1 MPPILALLLW
11 IICLVVLFRFD
22 PAKEP
27 KTSIALW
34 VPLVAFFILG
44 SRNPSQ
50 WLGGTVSITA
60 QSFEE
65 GNPVDRA
72 ISLLLILLAVGI
84 LTSRS
89 FQWGQFFTR
98 NLALMALIAFGF
110 LSIMW
115 SDFPFVAFKRWFR
128 DLGNYLFV
136 LVVLSDA
143 HPEAAI
149 RTVLRRL
156 FYLLIPLSILLN
168 KYFPDY
174 SRTFDAW
181 SGVGYFAGASTSKNM
196 LGLMCLISALYFLW
210 DTVARW
216 SDRKQ
221 KATKRILWVNLAF
234 LLMTADLLSNA
245 HSTTSTVCLVL
256 GSAVILAAYSNTF
269 RRRPGLLK
277 GLIPTAFL
285 IYLLLNFGFGLNGA
299 MAQSVGKDPT
309 LTDRT
314 KIWAFLLSMHTNPI
328 IGTGYQSFWL
338 GSRLEFFWNN
348 AGLGHLNE
356 AHNGYL
362 GLYLDQGLIGV
373 GILVVFLIA
382 SYRLICRRLS
392 QRADVAVLG
401 LAGWICI
408 VFYNMSEASFEGGLL
423 YLVFLM
429 LGISVPVR
437 ALRQAHSA
445 AVNDAIG
452 STRRIG
458 QTAGAKTEIAEQW
471 RS

>member
-1 MPPILALLLW
+1 MPPILALILW
-11 IICLVVLFRFD
+11 FVCLVLLFRFD
-22 PAKEP
+22 PAKER
-27 KTSIALW
+27 TSVALW
-34 VPLVAFFILG
+34 VPIIALFIIG

-65 GNPVDRA
+65 GNPLDRA
-72 ISLLLILLAVGI
+72 ISLLLILLAIWI

-89 FQWGQFFTR
+89 FRWGEFFTR
-98 NLALMALIAFGF
+98 NLALTVLITFGL
-110 LSIMW
+110 LSVTW
-115 SDFPFVAFKRWFR
+115 SDFPFIAFKRWFR

-174 SRTFDAW
+174 SRSFDAW
-181 SGVGYFAGASTSKNM
+181 SGVGYYAGASTSKNM
-196 LGLMCLISALYFLW
+196 LGLMCLISGLFFLW

-216 SDRKQ
+216 PERKQ
-221 KATKRILWVNLAF
+221 RATKRILYVNLGL
-234 LLMTADLLSNA
+234 LLMTGDLLLNA
-245 HSTTSTVCLVL
+245 HSTTSTVCMLL
-256 GSAVILAAYSNTF
+256 GASVILAAYSKTF
-269 RRRPGLLK
+269 RRYPGVLK
-277 GLIPTAFL
+277 GIIPAAFL
-285 IYLLLNFGFGLNGA
+285 VYLVLNFGLGLNGA
-299 MAQSVGKDPT
+299 MAESVGKDPT

-314 KIWAFLLSMHTNPI
+314 KIWAFLLSMHPNPI

-362 GLYLDQGLIGV
+362 GLYLDQGVIGV
-373 GILVVFLIA
+373 GLLVIFLIA

-423 YLVFLM
+423 YLVFLI

-437 ALRQAHSA
+437 ALRRAQNSVLGSPMNPAGRVAQAAS
-445 AVNDAIG
+445 G
-452 STRRIG
+452 STDI
-458 QTAGAKTEIAEQW
+458 AGPW

>member
-1 MPPILALLLW
+1 MPPILALMLW
-11 IICLVVLFRFD
+11 FICLAALFRFD

-27 KTSIALW
+27 KTSSALW
-34 VPLVAFFILG
+34 VPIIAFFILG
-44 SRNPSQ
+44 SRSPSQ
-50 WLGGTVSITA
+50 WMGGSVSISA

-72 ISLLLILLAVGI
+72 ISLLLILLAIGI
-84 LTSRS
+84 LASRS
-89 FQWGQFFTR
+89 FKWSEFFAR
-98 NLALMALIAFGF
+98 NLALTTLILFGF
-110 LSIMW
+110 LSITW

-128 DLGNYLFV
+128 DMGDYLFV

-168 KYFPDY
+168 KYFPEY

-181 SGVGYFAGASTSKNM
+181 SGIGYFAGATTSKNM
-196 LGLMCLISALYFLW
+196 LGLMCLISFLYFLW

-216 SDRKQ
+216 PERKQ
-221 KATKRILWVNLAF
+221 KATKRILVVNFAL
-234 LLMTADLLSNA
+234 LLMTTDLLSNA
-245 HSTTSTVCLVL
+245 HSTTSSVCLVL
-256 GSAVILAAYSNTF
+256 GSGVILAAYSKTF

-285 IYLLLNFGFGLNGA
+285 LYLLLNFGLGLNGA

-314 KIWAFLLSMHTNPI
+314 KIWAFLLSMHTNPV

-373 GILVVFLIA
+373 GILVIFLIA

-437 ALRQAHSA
+437 ALRRARTA
-445 AVNDAIG
+445 AVG
-452 STRRIG
+452 SAVGPTGRM
-458 QTAGAKTEIAEQW
+458 APAASVKTEIAEQW